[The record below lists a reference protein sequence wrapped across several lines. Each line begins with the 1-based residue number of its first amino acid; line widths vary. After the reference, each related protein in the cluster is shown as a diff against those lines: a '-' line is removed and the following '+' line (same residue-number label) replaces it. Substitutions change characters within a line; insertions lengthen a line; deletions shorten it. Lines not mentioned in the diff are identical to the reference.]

1 MKILQL
7 CKKFPYPAK
16 DGESL
21 AILNLGKALAQQGV
35 ELHLLAMNTS
45 RHRVDIDKEAAPLQH
60 YASIQTVFIDNRIKP
75 KDAFLNLFSKQSYH
89 ISRFVHPHF
98 EESLVT
104 LLQEHSFDIVQLE
117 TLYLTPY
124 ISQIRHFS
132 NAEVALR
139 AHNIEFEI
147 WERVVQNTPQGLK
160 KMYLAYLTRKLKQYE
175 IRQLDQLDLLIPIS
189 DRDRQYFHRLGYQ
202 GREVTI
208 PIGVDAAAYTPDWES
223 LSEGLDLAFIG
234 SLDWMPNMEG
244 LKWFLEDVWPK
255 LTVQFPEIRL
265 HIAGRNTPSWLQRLN
280 QPRIV
285 VHGEVPDARAFIN
298 SNPIMIVPLLSG
310 SGMRVKI
317 LEGMALGRLVL
328 TTRLGL
334 EGIPAQHSKEV
345 MIADKV
351 DEFLNALEYLREQ
364 SRLLQIGQNA
374 RKLIEDQFDNIQ
386 IGKKLLEVYER
397 MMMTKV

>member
-1 MKILQL
+1 
-7 CKKFPYPAK
+7 
-16 DGESL
+16 
-21 AILNLGKALAQQGV
+21 
-35 ELHLLAMNTS
+35 
-45 RHRVDIDKEAAPLQH
+45 
-60 YASIQTVFIDNRIKP
+60 
-75 KDAFLNLFSKQSYH
+75 
-89 ISRFVHPHF
+89 
-98 EESLVT
+98 VT